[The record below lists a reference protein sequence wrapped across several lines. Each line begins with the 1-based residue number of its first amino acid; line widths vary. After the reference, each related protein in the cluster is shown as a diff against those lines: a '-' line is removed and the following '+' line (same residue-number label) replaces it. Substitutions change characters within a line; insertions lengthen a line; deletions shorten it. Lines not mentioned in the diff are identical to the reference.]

1 MSNYTVHDYQWLKDM
16 HIELPESEIE
26 ISPAELLV
34 LADASDRIP
43 TYCAAN
49 SLIVAGRRS
58 ELSEKL
64 GVGMDKQI
72 PFQCEPDGNFWIGAR
87 NALVIMGAGAFLV
100 WLIVKVVNG

>member
-1 MSNYTVHDYQWLKDM
+1 M
-16 HIELPESEIE
+16 IEYEETPEFEGWFEQNVGTIE

-34 LADASDRIP
+34 LAEASDRIP

-87 NALVIMGAGAFLV
+87 NALVIMCAGAFLV
-100 WLIVKVVNG
+100 WLIVKVV